1 MKLNLWRI
9 TLGLFLIFAAANARA
24 ESSVWQVSSSRA
36 TVYLAGSCHVLRA
49 SDHPLP
55 AEFGI
60 AYQNSRRIILEA
72 PLSDMEKPEYL
83 AALMQAAIYNDGT
96 TLRQHIS
103 PAAYAKAEAFC
114 KERNYPIEQF
124 QLFRPWMLTMTLTM
138 LEMARIGADASF
150 GVDNIFNEKVK
161 QDGKKIGALETV
173 DQQIGFLTLMD
184 ESMGD
189 EQIVETIDELRKIGF
204 RGPDI
209 LSAWKEGD
217 EVRLEELNLEELK
230 AHPKLYQALIVDRN
244 RRWIK
249 DIEGYLN
256 GPENSMVIVGVAHLV
271 GSDSVV
277 DLLRKRGY
285 KVAKLKK

>member
-9 TLGLFLIFAAANARA
+9 TLGLFLVFTAADVGA

-55 AEFGI
+55 AEFGM

-72 PLSDMEKPEYL
+72 PLDGMEKPEYL
-83 AALMQAAIYNDGT
+83 GKLMQAAIYNDGT

-103 PAAYAKAEAFC
+103 PAAYARAEAFC
-114 KERNYPIEQF
+114 KERNYPLEQY

-138 LEMARIGADASF
+138 LELARIGADSTN
-150 GVDNIFNEKVK
+150 GVDQIFNEKAQ
-161 QDGKKIGALETV
+161 QDGKIIGSLETV

-189 EQIVETIDELRKIGF
+189 EQIVETIDELRLIGV

-209 LSAWKEGD
+209 LSAWKKGD
-217 EVRLEELNLEELK
+217 EARLEELNLQELK
-230 AHPKLYQALIVDRN
+230 AYPKLHQALIVDRN
-244 RRWIK
+244 KRWIK
-249 DIEGYLN
+249 DIEGYLD
-256 GPENSMVIVGVAHLV
+256 GPENTMVIVGVAHLV
-271 GSDSVV
+271 GSNSVV
-277 DLLRKRGY
+277 DLLHKRGY

>member
-1 MKLNLWRI
+1 
-9 TLGLFLIFAAANARA
+9 
-24 ESSVWQVSSSRA
+24 
-36 TVYLAGSCHVLRA
+36 
-49 SDHPLP
+49 
-55 AEFGI
+55 
-60 AYQNSRRIILEA
+60 
-72 PLSDMEKPEYL
+72 
-83 AALMQAAIYNDGT
+83 
-96 TLRQHIS
+96 
-103 PAAYAKAEAFC
+103 
-114 KERNYPIEQF
+114 
-124 QLFRPWMLTMTLTM
+124 MLTMTLTM